1 MIEGSHYNENRTE
14 RDDVKEIGLNS
25 GETAFLVK
33 RFEAD
38 SPYSPFRFTDKQVFE
53 DHCELLEFLP

>member
-1 MIEGSHYNENRTE
+1 MIEGSHCNEDRTE
-14 RDDVKEIGLNS
+14 RYDVKEIGLNS

-38 SPYSPFRFTDKQVFE
+38 SPYSPFRYMDQRVFE